1 MLGLLGLLGVSSIS
15 SGKGVEQQQETIIS
29 STSRAANEPAQRPT
43 EKMIQKAHLEL
54 KHGMLLGTGGYG
66 YNGPGQ
72 DSKRVPS
79 ETLTT
84 AVDTLIVR
92 EPVLTSCQAL
102 VKSEASN
109 FKKHG
114 FLAPFMASQNIMGFA
129 GLRPFLG
136 ELEHKYSCCMLH
148 LNEIKL
154 YTFSRVGYIMSVPV
168 LIPIESEVFKA
179 GERLR
184 ELSEALNSSRAP
196 FQPYSWVANQN
207 KQIKELNAIFDRSIE
222 KILNLRFEIS
232 IVDVKKRIT
241 ANVRFI
247 ALQYINETHIPLFN
261 TIGDPDLTTPLLNE
275 QEEKTVVTLF
285 VDFVRRSLS
294 EYHWRSSHPG
304 SFYERTPFVSPNVTN
319 SDLVPRTF
327 TERTNLIRQEL
338 VKTSFATF
346 GATGEK
352 WIDFCRTCA
361 FHFNP
366 VTRAAYQLQAHTTA
380 EALQA
385 AAFQA
390 AQAALAPG
398 LLGVNPP
405 STVEQTPQK
414 SLPVDGIEV
423 TPGGKAGAVVLT
435 HLKRGGDAR
444 RILSW
449 SVDASN
455 MQSVAPSSQVA
466 SDRLRFVESTNRL
479 MKLLSNCWRV
489 QQLTKRLTT
498 LNWPEKPVM
507 LN

>member
-1 MLGLLGLLGVSSIS
+1 M
-15 SGKGVEQQQETIIS
+15 
-29 STSRAANEPAQRPT
+29 
-43 EKMIQKAHLEL
+43 
-54 KHGMLLGTGGYG
+54 
-66 YNGPGQ
+66 
-72 DSKRVPS
+72 
-79 ETLTT
+79 
-84 AVDTLIVR
+84 
-92 EPVLTSCQAL
+92 
-102 VKSEASN
+102 
-109 FKKHG
+109 
-114 FLAPFMASQNIMGFA
+114 
-129 GLRPFLG
+129 
-136 ELEHKYSCCMLH
+136 
-148 LNEIKL
+148 
-154 YTFSRVGYIMSVPV
+154 
-168 LIPIESEVFKA
+168 
-179 GERLR
+179 
-184 ELSEALNSSRAP
+184 
-196 FQPYSWVANQN
+196 
-207 KQIKELNAIFDRSIE
+207 
-222 KILNLRFEIS
+222 
-232 IVDVKKRIT
+232 
-241 ANVRFI
+241 
-247 ALQYINETHIPLFN
+247 
-261 TIGDPDLTTPLLNE
+261 
-275 QEEKTVVTLF
+275 
-285 VDFVRRSLS
+285 RRSLS

-435 HLKRGGDAR
+435 HLKRGGDSR

-466 SDRLRFVESTNRL
+466 SDRLRGINQPFNEAPLQLLEGPAAHQEAHNAQLAREAGDVELAAQGGARGGFADNDVPYDYKRNRSELDSSHDLGRVPVKRVKLAQQTENPQLGDEAGAGSGGRKTDLSHKRNRL
-479 MKLLSNCWRV
+479 ECDASDDSGHV
-489 QQLTKRLTT
+489 EGKRS
-498 LNWPEKPVM
+498 KK
-507 LN
+507 